1 MAHEDLPKI
10 YCTTTVIIRNTK
22 TNKIYKDEA
31 ERDADIADPNTLT
44 TAADITQDVQ
54 VQVSP
59 KGLNVLQK
67 VMNQKNDRTK
77 ILEVAQNYN
86 LNI

>member
-67 VMNQKNDRTK
+67 VMNQKNEEPK
-77 ILEVAQNYN
+77 S
-86 LNI
+86 

>member
-1 MAHEDLPKI
+1 MHDDVLKI
-10 YCTTTVIIRNTK
+10 NCTTHVVIK
-22 TNKIYKDEA
+22 NKFTGKVYKDEA

-44 TAADITQDVQ
+44 TAADIAQDVQ

-67 VMNQKNDRTK
+67 VMNQKNEEPK
-77 ILEVAQNYN
+77 S
-86 LNI
+86 

>member
-1 MAHEDLPKI
+1 MINDLPKI
-10 YCTTTVIIRNTK
+10 HCTTNVILRNKKTK
-22 TNKIYKDEA
+22 KIYKDEA

-44 TAADITQDVQ
+44 TANDIAQDVQ

-67 VMNQKNDRTK
+67 VMNQKNDSTK
-77 ILEVAQNYN
+77 S
-86 LNI
+86 